1 MPEILTCNQLTTI
14 LSGAGSTVNSASKI
28 EWSRNGDIIPNSN
41 VLFLNVDAAGI
52 YTMTITDTVNQCQ
65 TIAEMEVIQ
74 HEIPQVTV
82 ANVEADACA
91 KAEGSIA
98 LAVTTDSNYEIVWN
112 TGATGA
118 TIEHL
123 EAGDYTATITDE
135 IGCQVII
142 SRSIQET
149 APISISE
156 IAMTP
161 ITCHD
166 SQNGS
171 IAVELKGGNF
181 PYETQW
187 SNGETGLEAF
197 DLAAGTHSLE
207 VVDAKGCVSTFEFPV
222 SAPNVLEAAVQ
233 VVDNDV
239 VVEVSGGAADYNF
252 LWSDGTT
259 ESYGSNF
266 EVGNHEVTIEDAN
279 GCSITKSFE
288 IEGVVTSLLNE
299 LGPDLEIQAFPN
311 PTTDY
316 FVVKKEL
323 KSSSSIDLA
332 VYSVDGKQMV
342 AASSKGN
349 TIDTTVNTAN
359 WQPGTYFLRV
369 VTKEGMSMQ
378 KIQVV
383 KL

>member
-1 MPEILTCNQLTTI
+1 
-14 LSGAGSTVNSASKI
+14 
-28 EWSRNGDIIPNSN
+28 
-41 VLFLNVDAAGI
+41 
-52 YTMTITDTVNQCQ
+52 
-65 TIAEMEVIQ
+65 
-74 HEIPQVTV
+74 
-82 ANVEADACA
+82 
-91 KAEGSIA
+91 
-98 LAVTTDSNYEIVWN
+98 VTTDSNYEIVWN

-118 TIEHL
+118 IIEHL

-135 IGCQVII
+135 IGCQVVI

-149 APISISE
+149 TPISISE
-156 IAMTP
+156 IVMTP

-171 IAVELKGGNF
+171 ISVDLKGGNY
-181 PYETQW
+181 PYEAQW
-187 SNGETGLEAF
+187 SNGETGLEVF
-197 DLAAGTHSLE
+197 DLAAGTHNLE

-222 SAPNVLEAAVQ
+222 AAPNVLEAAVQ

-239 VVEVSGGAADYNF
+239 VVDVSGGAPDYHF

-266 EVGNHEVTIEDAN
+266 EAGNHEVTIEDAN

-288 IEGVVTSLLNE
+288 VEGVVTSLINE
-299 LGPDLEIQAFPN
+299 LGPGLEVQIFPN

-323 KSSSSIDLA
+323 TSSSSIDLA
-332 VYSVDGKQMV
+332 VYSADGKEMV

-369 VTKEGMSMQ
+369 VTKEGISMQ